1 MARKLGVGVIGCGN
15 ISTTYFSLAPLFR
28 GIDMRACADIDMEAA
43 KARARQYKIRAETV
57 DGLLKAD
64 DVDIVVNLTVPA
76 VHYRVSRQIIDAGK
90 HVYSEKPF
98 VLSVK
103 EGLDLKKRA
112 ERKGLRVGSAPDT
125 FLGGAH
131 QLARELIDKG
141 KLGRITSGTCHVMSH
156 GMEHWHPNPDFF
168 FQPGGGPILD
178 LGPYYISNLVQLVGP
193 IRRVAAL
200 ATIPAKERTILSRP
214 RKGQRIPVNTPTTIL
229 ALLEFRKNEAAV
241 TFNASWDVW
250 DHGHAPMELY
260 GEEGTILV
268 PDPNFFGGDVRFSK
282 KGKPV
287 KKVPRW
293 AHPFGVPNQQH
304 RHGAMANYRSAGLAD
319 MALAILA
326 GRPHRCSLDAALHA
340 VDVMTGILKS
350 GESGRFVEMQTTCE
364 RPAALGIREAKALLA
379 KAA

>member
-1 MARKLGVGVIGCGN
+1 
-15 ISTTYFSLAPLFR
+15 
-28 GIDMRACADIDMEAA
+28 
-43 KARARQYKIRAETV
+43 
-57 DGLLKAD
+57 
-64 DVDIVVNLTVPA
+64 
-76 VHYRVSRQIIDAGK
+76 
-90 HVYSEKPF
+90 
-98 VLSVK
+98 
-103 EGLDLKKRA
+103 
-112 ERKGLRVGSAPDT
+112 
-125 FLGGAH
+125 
-131 QLARELIDKG
+131 
-141 KLGRITSGTCHVMSH
+141 
-156 GMEHWHPNPDFF
+156 MEHWHPNPDFF

-178 LGPYYISNLVQLVGP
+178 LGPYYISNLVQLIGP

-214 RKGQRIPVNTPTTIL
+214 RKGQRIPVNTPTTIQ
-229 ALLEFRKNEAAV
+229 ALLEFRNEAAV

-293 AHPFGVPNQQH
+293 EHPFGVPNQQH

-350 GESGRFVEMQTTCE
+350 GEVRPVRRDADDLRAAGRTRHPRGQGPSGQ
-364 RPAALGIREAKALLA
+364 GGLA
-379 KAA
+379 RAGAEPLPHP

>member
-57 DGLLKAD
+57 DGLLKAN

-76 VHYRVSRQIIDAGK
+76 VHYRVSRQILDAGK

-229 ALLEFRKNEAAV
+229 ALLEFRNEAAV